1 MNDPNRAAARLHGQT
16 AVVTGA
22 GGGIGR
28 AICLRLAD
36 EGATVAVTDLT
47 LERASAVAAE
57 IQTAGGSAC
66 GFQLD
71 VTLPEEVSRTFRD
84 IVAALG
90 SIDILVNNAGGSAA
104 LRGKLSR
111 FKDAAPETWAWV
123 IDLNLHG
130 TMRCI
135 QAVLGQMV
143 ERRRGRIV
151 NIASIA
157 AEVGLVDRVDYSAA
171 KGGVVAL
178 TRALAMEVGGDG
190 VNVNSVSPGLISR
203 VSETGPS
210 DGTYLG
216 RNGGPAEVAALVAF
230 LASPEAA
237 YITGANYTIDG
248 GRTLGPM
255 GGGRK

>member
-1 MNDPNRAAARLHGQT
+1 MKEQHDAMKRMNGNT

-28 AICLRLAD
+28 AICLRLAA
-36 EGATVAVTDLT
+36 EGARVAVTDLS

-57 IQTAGGSAC
+57 IQAAGGDASGHA
-66 GFQLD
+66 LD
-71 VTLPEEVSRTFRD
+71 VTRSEEVRKAFHD
-84 IVAALG
+84 IVANMG
-90 SIDILVNNAGGSAA
+90 PIDILVNNAGGSAA
-104 LRGKLSR
+104 LLGKLSR